1 MTDIDKIR
9 KLVDE
14 VKHLLSTMLTAPQV
28 DNRIKEVLDE
38 KMATIK
44 KLATDV
50 RQNLK
55 KMEQNYEQSRI
66 SSSKTQAELQFE
78 KSQLSFLKQ
87 EFWNVMNNYEQ
98 IQLGYRQKYK
108 EILQRQLEIIG
119 RSVTDKQMEAMI
131 ESRNPAVF
139 TQDIMVETEQAKRSL
154 TDMEARHSDI
164 MRLENNI
171 RELHDIFSD
180 MMELVQTQGEVILR
194 IEDAVIQSENAIKTG
209 GTKIEKA
216 KRFQG
221 AARWKWFIIVG
232 IVAIVIVILVIIVAI
247 VFGRK

>member
-1 MTDIDKIR
+1 
-9 KLVDE
+9 
-14 VKHLLSTMLTAPQV
+14 MLAEPQV
-28 DNRIKEVLDE
+28 DDRIKEVLDE

-55 KMEQNYEQSRI
+55 
-66 SSSKTQAELQFE
+66 
-78 KSQLSFLKQ
+78 
-87 EFWNVMNNYEQ
+87 
-98 IQLGYRQKYK
+98 
-108 EILQRQLEIIG
+108 IG

-139 TQDIMVETEQAKRSL
+139 TQDIMVETEQAKQSL

-221 AARWKWFIIVG
+221 AARWVSLDSIIHEL
-232 IVAIVIVILVIIVAI
+232 IY
-247 VFGRK
+247 

>member
-1 MTDIDKIR
+1 
-9 KLVDE
+9 
-14 VKHLLSTMLTAPQV
+14 MLTAPQV

-55 KMEQNYEQSRI
+55 
-66 SSSKTQAELQFE
+66 
-78 KSQLSFLKQ
+78 
-87 EFWNVMNNYEQ
+87 
-98 IQLGYRQKYK
+98 
-108 EILQRQLEIIG
+108 IG

-221 AARWKWFIIVG
+221 AARWVSLDSIIHEL
-232 IVAIVIVILVIIVAI
+232 IY
-247 VFGRK
+247 

>member
-1 MTDIDKIR
+1 
-9 KLVDE
+9 
-14 VKHLLSTMLTAPQV
+14 
-28 DNRIKEVLDE
+28 
-38 KMATIK
+38 
-44 KLATDV
+44 
-50 RQNLK
+50 
-55 KMEQNYEQSRI
+55 
-66 SSSKTQAELQFE
+66 
-78 KSQLSFLKQ
+78 
-87 EFWNVMNNYEQ
+87 MNNYEQ

-139 TQDIMVETEQAKRSL
+139 TQDIMVETEQAKQSL

-232 IVAIVIVILVIIVAI
+232 IIAIVIIILVIILAI